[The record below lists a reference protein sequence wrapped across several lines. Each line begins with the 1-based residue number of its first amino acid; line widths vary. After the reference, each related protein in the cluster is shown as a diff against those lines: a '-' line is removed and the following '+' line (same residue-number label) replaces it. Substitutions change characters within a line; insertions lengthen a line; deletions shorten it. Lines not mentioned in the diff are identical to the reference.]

1 MIIDKILSPSNQS
14 SVKRKLDF
22 RSLSPD
28 LLPAAEVFSM
38 YIILYTFIKMIFK
51 NKKLLII
58 MSIILFSDAVNTI
71 EEVIYTS
78 SSPFKVSMTNATT
91 TDNSALGMYS
101 MQFTV

>member
-1 MIIDKILSPSNQS
+1 
-14 SVKRKLDF
+14 
-22 RSLSPD
+22 
-28 LLPAAEVFSM
+28 
-38 YIILYTFIKMIFK
+38 
-51 NKKLLII
+51 

-78 SSPFKVSMTNATT
+78 SSPFKVSMTNTTT